1 MITAP
6 GGMDSS
12 THFNIAHLITSGG
25 RRSVSTL
32 QTLEIFGTILLH
44 TGGTLMNPLV
54 DLGRELEKI
63 STFASSLSITT
74 GLRTLRL
81 ETMVPKSSHLATT
94 LAESFKRLDNVLLH
108 TQFSQLETIEIVL
121 YVTPRSM
128 LSGLMALSDEAL
140 EEIQKEIPT
149 FFAKTIEIRGV
160 LVKCHVFNLGTDTIE
175 RLPSGFW
182 EGMRSTTTKGR
193 AEIKSGC

>member
-1 MITAP
+1 MITAH
-6 GGMDSS
+6 GGTDSNRHYDFAES
-12 THFNIAHLITSGG
+12 IASGG

-32 QTLEIFGTILLH
+32 QTLQIFGTILLR
-44 TGGTLMNPLV
+44 TSGTLLNPLV

-81 ETMVPKSSHLATT
+81 ETVVPKSSHLANT

-108 TQFSQLETIEIVL
+108 PQFSQLETIEIVL
-121 YVTPRSM
+121 YVTPRSL
-128 LSGLMALSDEAL
+128 LSGLMALSDKAL

-149 FFAKTIEIRGV
+149 LFSKTTEIHGV
-160 LVKCHVFNLGTDTIE
+160 LVKSHVFNHGTHAIE
-175 RLPSGFW
+175 MLLSGFW

-193 AEIKSGC
+193 AEIKSGR

>member
-1 MITAP
+1 MITAH
-6 GGMDSS
+6 GGMDSN
-12 THFNIAHLITSGG
+12 THFGLAQLITSGG

-32 QTLEIFGTILLH
+32 QTLEIFGTFLLR
-44 TGGTLMNPLV
+44 TSGALLLI

-63 STFASSLSITT
+63 SILASSLSITT

-81 ETMVPKSSHLATT
+81 ETVVPKSSHLAST

-121 YVTPRSM
+121 YVTPRSFVA
-128 LSGLMALSDEAL
+128 GLMGLSDEAL
-140 EEIQKEIPT
+140 EEIQKEILT
-149 FFAKTIEIRGV
+149 FFSKTIEIHRV
-160 LVKCHVFNLGTDTIE
+160 LVECQVFNLGTDPIQ

-182 EGMRSTTTKGR
+182 EGMRLTTTKGR